1 MTSRFLFEAA
11 GVVQRLEDDAGGQG
25 AVADDR
31 DAVAVV
37 VAEQVV
43 ADLQAQGAGDAAAGV
58 AGHEQV
64 VGALVRVGVA
74 HQAAAWCGCVS
85 NCG

>member
-1 MTSRFLFEAA
+1 MTSRFLLQAA
-11 GVVQRLEDDAGGQG
+11 GVVERLEDDARRQG

-31 DAVAVV
+31 DAVAIVL
-37 VAEQVV
+37 AQQLV

-74 HQAAAWCGCVS
+74 HQAAAVRIVS
-85 NCG
+85 NCS